1 MIILYGESSV
11 GAFELLQCEHS
22 NYVGRLMKL
31 LSKLNGTIIA
41 ALSLVGFLIFSKG
54 FFPTKSVLVGQA
66 GLANQDA
73 FVDDRGAQFDKLIF
87 MVVDAMRSDFMFSQD
102 SQMTFLHHLI
112 DCGNALPFTA
122 YSHPPTVTLP
132 RLKGI
137 TTGQIPSFVDAI
149 LNIAD
154 GNDGSQALTQTDS
167 WISQLRMQS
176 KNKIINFFGDDTWLR
191 LFPAEQ
197 YFNQSEG
204 TSLFFVNDFTEVD
217 RNVTRHLDVQLKQPF
232 DALILHYLGL
242 DHIGHTGGPM
252 SVHMKPKQQEMDGI
266 LKRLYES
273 IDDQD
278 EQTLIVLM
286 GDHGMNEIGNHG
298 GSSEGETSP
307 GLVLISPK
315 FKRLQASPVGYRGSH
330 KADDFTYYSRID
342 QIDIVPTLSALLNI
356 PIPKNS
362 VGVMV
367 PQILQCWP
375 AEQQRKKVLLENCEQ
390 MFRLFHALHPS
401 KARLFLDQIIR
412 LRNLDASQINEYWEF
427 LRSLKDIMVQ
437 NSTNYSLELM
447 YSGLGIT
454 FLSAVFLC
462 NLLLRK
468 ITHERN
474 SLIHCC
480 FFVGLIVSYCALLHA
495 SSFIEEEH
503 QFWWFWAVLAV
514 LLMGLESRSCWTVEV
529 GCLFLLRVIRSWST
543 MGQKFRLAMTL
554 SDVLVEAPSVLWIV
568 VFVTVYGI
576 PIINGRK
583 EAYKR
588 FHFIIGFMLEIVM
601 SSLTIFLKVLQTK
614 IDGTFLPP
622 ICNWMVVK
630 YEDSMDPLLQMRAAA
645 TSVSQLFYLAFV
657 TSCLWQLCGR
667 KSVNFTKVSLLL
679 VHVFLHQSRPEIL
692 PLFMV
697 FGALE
702 TLLSRSDSLKNSEF
716 LLTAIILCIQNL
728 SFFGMGNTN
737 LIATIDLSNAY
748 NGLGSYKISLVGI
761 LTFISNFSPSL
772 HWYLAWFRLAEI
784 NGSDIRRNIWARDV
798 LVFTFYVTSQASL
811 LASCVNLRYHLFI
824 WSVFCP
830 KVLYFAAWFVLVE
843 LGFNVA
849 IWQSFVVLNR
859 PSQSSR

>member
-1 MIILYGESSV
+1 MRTY
-11 GAFELLQCEHS
+11 S
-22 NYVGRLMKL
+22 NYADRLMRI

-54 FFPTKSVLVGQA
+54 FFPTKSVLGGQA
-66 GLANQDA
+66 GLINPDA
-73 FVDDRGAQFDKLIF
+73 FAGERGAQFDKLIL
-87 MVVDAMRSDFMFSQD
+87 MVVDAMRSDFMFSQE
-102 SQMTFLHHLI
+102 SQMTFLHDLI
-112 DCGNALPFTA
+112 ENGNAVPFTA

-154 GNDGSQALTQTDS
+154 GSDGSQALTQTDS
-167 WISQLRMQS
+167 WISQLRRKS

-217 RNVTRHLDVQLKQPF
+217 RNVTRHLDAQLKQPF

-266 LKRLYES
+266 LKKLYDS
-273 IDDQD
+273 IDD

-286 GDHGMNEIGNHG
+286 GDHGMNEVGNHG

-307 GLVLISPK
+307 GLVLVSPK
-315 FKRLQASPVGYRGSH
+315 FKKLQVNPVGYRASH
-330 KADDFTYYSRID
+330 KPDDFTFYSRID

-367 PQILQCWP
+367 PQVLQCWSD
-375 AEQQRKKVLLENCEQ
+375 EQQRKKVLLENCEQ
-390 MFRLFHALHPS
+390 MFHLFQALHPS
-401 KARLFLDQIIR
+401 KATKFVDQIIQ
-412 LRNLDASQINEYWEF
+412 LRKLEGIQISDYWDF
-427 LRSLKDIMVQ
+427 LKSLKDIMVQ

-447 YSGLGIT
+447 YSGFGIT
-454 FLSAVFLC
+454 LLSGLVLC
-462 NLLLRK
+462 NLLLRRA
-468 ITHERN
+468 THERG

-480 FFVGLIVSYCALLHA
+480 FYVGLIVSYCALLHA
-495 SSFIEEEH
+495 SSLIEEEH
-503 QFWWFWAVLAV
+503 QFWWFTTVLAV
-514 LLMGLESRSCWTVEV
+514 FLMGLDSHSSWRVAL

-543 MGQKFRLAMTL
+543 MGQKFRLAKTL
-554 SDVLVEAPSVLWIV
+554 SDVLTETPLVLWIF

-576 PIINGRK
+576 AIINGRK
-583 EAYKR
+583 EAHKR
-588 FHFIIGFMLEIVM
+588 FHFIIGFLLEMVM

-614 IDGTFLPP
+614 IDGKSLPS
-622 ICNWMVVK
+622 ICNWMVIS
-630 YEDSMDPLLQMRAAA
+630 YEDAMDPLLEMRAAA
-645 TSVSQLFYLAFV
+645 TLVSQLFYLAFV
-657 TSCLWQLCGR
+657 TSCLWRVSERSSL
-667 KSVNFTKVSLLL
+667 KSTRVSLLL
-679 VHVFLHQSRPEIL
+679 VHVFLHQSRLENI
-692 PLFMV
+692 PLFLV

-702 TLLSRSDSLKNSEF
+702 SLLSRSSALKSSEF
-716 LLTAIILCIQNL
+716 LLTAIMLCIQNL
-728 SFFGMGNTN
+728 SFFGIGNTN
-737 LIATIDLSNAY
+737 LIATVDLSNAY
-748 NGLGSYKISLVGI
+748 NGLSSYKISLVGI
-761 LTFISNFSPSL
+761 LTFISNFAPSL
-772 HWYLAWFRLAEI
+772 HWYLAWFRLAESS
-784 NGSDIRRNIWARDV
+784 GTDIRRNIWARNL

-811 LASCVNLRYHLFI
+811 LASCINLRYHLFI

-849 IWQSFVVLNR
+849 IWQNLVLFNT
-859 PSQSSR
+859 PKQQMKP